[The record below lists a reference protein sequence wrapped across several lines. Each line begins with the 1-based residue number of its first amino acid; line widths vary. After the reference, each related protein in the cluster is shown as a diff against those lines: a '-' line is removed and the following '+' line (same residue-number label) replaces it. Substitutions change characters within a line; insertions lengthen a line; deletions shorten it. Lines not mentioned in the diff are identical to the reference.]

1 MPDLDVMSYDMKVAT
16 PTGIPGSVMEIGS
29 SPIIRKT
36 TTTTKKNLNF
46 NYLVAARSGLQ
57 IF

>member
-36 TTTTKKNLNF
+36 NKQKKKKIW
-46 NYLVAARSGLQ
+46 SSKKK
-57 IF
+57 IKK